1 MPFFSNVSSKH
12 PRRSR
17 VALQATRDA
26 HTVCAYAANV
36 QQKAKVL
43 MKVVWCS
50 RHALS
55 DAQLADLRNDPFI
68 TAEMA
73 VECRNITWAASQD
86 AAADAAR
93 NRAEWAL
100 LYSAAGRGGVVA
112 GVFPPVALEA
122 RKRGKRAGIRIASPV
137 SRQAP
142 ELRVGDGPIPFAHVR
157 WAWL

>member
-1 MPFFSNVSSKH
+1 M
-12 PRRSR
+12 SR
-17 VALQATRDA
+17 I
-26 HTVCAYAANV
+26 
-36 QQKAKVL
+36 
-43 MKVVWCS
+43 VWCS

-55 DAQLADLRNDPFI
+55 DAQLADLRREIGGDMP
-68 TAEMA
+68 AD
-73 VECRNITWAASQD
+73 CRNITWAATPD

-100 LYSAAGRGGVVA
+100 LYTAAGRGGVIA

-122 RKRGKRAGIRIASPV
+122 RKRGKRAGIRLASPV

-142 ELRVGDGPIPFAHVR
+142 ELRVGDGPIPFSHVR